1 MTDPLR
7 VRVCGPLELYARD
20 FGAELLRLGY
30 TRVSAAFQLRL
41 MSHLSRWLVEE
52 SAKIA
57 ELTPGV
63 IERFFSARRATGY
76 TNYRTPKALEPLLKF
91 LRTLGAVPPPPVT
104 EPTALE
110 AVLERYPTYLTVERG
125 WPVRLSI
132 TTSTWFAC
140 S

>member
-41 MSHLSRWLVEE
+41 MAHLSRWLVEE

-110 AVLERYPTYLTVERG
+110 AVLERYRTYLTV
-125 WPVRLSI
+125 
-132 TTSTWFAC
+132 
-140 S
+140 

>member
-1 MTDPLR
+1 MTGPLR

-41 MSHLSRWLVEE
+41 MAHLSRWLVEE

-63 IERFFSARRATGY
+63 IERFFPLAEPPTDSGLLSFGDRPELNGQRTKNSALDVHKRSV
-76 TNYRTPKALEPLLKF
+76 AL
-91 LRTLGAVPPPPVT
+91 
-104 EPTALE
+104 
-110 AVLERYPTYLTVERG
+110 
-125 WPVRLSI
+125 
-132 TTSTWFAC
+132 AC
-140 S
+140 SQYLRFHRKRFGTVA

>member
-1 MTDPLR
+1 MTGPLR

-41 MSHLSRWLVEE
+41 MAHLSRWLVEE

-63 IERFFSARRATGY
+63 IERFFSARRATDGLRPLVVRRPPG
-76 TNYRTPKALEPLLKF
+76 TQRTAHEE
-91 LRTLGAVPPPPVT
+91 LRP
-104 EPTALE
+104 
-110 AVLERYPTYLTVERG
+110 
-125 WPVRLSI
+125 
-132 TTSTWFAC
+132 
-140 S
+140 